1 MVSSR
6 KQKNVDAAVNTL
18 KSENLDVAGIVCHV
32 AKSEDRSKL
41 VEEVSYCIAEFVVK
55 FMQLDD
61 NRI

>member
-55 FMQLDD
+55 FM
-61 NRI
+61 